1 MRQQPLAAKM
11 FDKTGKQM
19 QTKLKCKGMT
29 VFSIEHLGF
38 KSKATATPDSKVALF
53 TLRLVFEAKSHNATV
68 SLDPQ

>member
-1 MRQQPLAAKM
+1 
-11 FDKTGKQM
+11 M

-38 KSKATATPDSKVALF
+38 KSKATAAPDSKVALF